1 MLAALGIGAM
11 VAATV
16 VFPASY
22 AADATDSGAV
32 TSRPPRDD
40 RSRDRWGPDMM
51 RGYQG
56 GPGPGMMG
64 YYWGMGPGMMGRF
77 HGMGSDMMGGN
88 CGWALGTLDLSADQV
103 SRIDKICDEVRKQH
117 WDLAG
122 NMMDEH
128 ARLRDLANA
137 DQRSTTAIVK
147 EYANLQ
153 ALQRQMLEQTLNGE
167 NRIESV
173 LNKDQLAQYRNMR
186 RWAGCG
192 LC

>member
-1 MLAALGIGAM
+1 
-11 VAATV
+11 
-16 VFPASY
+16 
-22 AADATDSGAV
+22 
-32 TSRPPRDD
+32 
-40 RSRDRWGPDMM
+40 
-51 RGYQG
+51 
-56 GPGPGMMG
+56 MMG

-88 CGWALGTLDLSADQV
+88 CGWALGTLDLSSDQV
-103 SRIDKICDEVRKQH
+103 SRIDKIYDEVRKQH

-122 NMMDEH
+122 KMMDEH